1 MEEKIIKNNN
11 NNKKDNDNE
20 LNPREVEK
28 LELEFQ

>member
-1 MEEKIIKNNN
+1 MEEKIIKNN